1 MIDFVHL
8 YSNIDNH
15 QTYLNDKYLLFVE
28 GVEYLKQKR
37 LAYFWYKD
45 QDSKMLYKIGYNNWI
60 DISGSLTKYQYSEN
74 YSNLT
79 FSDLCYAIDSLAKTV
94 NKHPNELILRSF
106 EFGLNIHMFNN
117 QKALELT
124 DLAFNYKKIFFEP
137 IASKNKDPISIGK
150 KCRLQEYD
158 IKIYSKTIEY
168 ELPFEILRVEVKVK
182 KMCLVR
188 KHNIKTL
195 EDLKDI
201 EKLYELLKILIEKV
215 GNTFFY
221 DTSIN
226 FQALSQVDKQKC
238 MLWQSELYRRKLIKE
253 APKKYFYQKNK
264 ITALIN
270 KYGVLNIQ
278 HNIIQNLNKEWNN
291 FKNN

>member
-8 YSNIDNH
+8 HSSIENH
-15 QTYLNDKYLLFVE
+15 QTYLDNKHLPFVE
-28 GVEYLKQKR
+28 GVEYLKQNK

-45 QDSKMLYKIGYNNWI
+45 QESKMLYKIGYNNWI
-60 DISGSLTKYQYSEN
+60 DISGSITKYQYSEN

-79 FSDLCYAIDSLAKTV
+79 YSDLCYAIDSLAKTV
-94 NKHPNELILRSF
+94 NKRPNELILRSF

-117 QKALELT
+117 QKAIELT
-124 DLAFNYKKIFFEP
+124 DLAFNYKKNFFEP

-158 IKIYSKTIEY
+158 IKIYSKTVEY

-215 GNTFFY
+215 ENTFFY
-221 DTSIN
+221 DTS
-226 FQALSQVDKQKC
+226 LSIIMLSTIDKQRC
-238 MLWQSELYRRKLIKE
+238 MQWQSELYRKKLIKE
-253 APKKYFYQKNK
+253 GPKKYEYQKNK
-264 ITALIN
+264 ITALIK

-278 HNIIQNLNKEWNN
+278 QNIIQNINQEWNI